1 MAPRARGQKGSDT
14 RMDAAIVATREM
26 GFDEKLVR
34 STVNDLLK
42 VYKGKNR
49 NPWRFIE
56 ECCYT
61 LLNEELLEKVQAQ
74 DAAGNRTDLHP
85 ECLDLTTV
93 GFVAM
98 TRKIQ
103 W

>member
-1 MAPRARGQKGSDT
+1 
-14 RMDAAIVATREM
+14 MDAAIDATREM

-49 NPWRFIE
+49 TLNPWRSIE

-61 LLNEELLEKVQAQ
+61 LLNEELLEKVKAQ

-98 TRKIQ
+98 MWKIQ